1 MKITISDTV
10 RRFITFLLTVFTL
23 TLSVIFFTL
32 IRSGEKTDD
41 SYVIDG
47 PCDLTIN
54 SKDYRSVDLSILN
67 FPELVKGDHVVLSFT
82 MPDVAVENAILTFYQ
97 DHSAVQVFYNGESV
111 FSKGTPSSMML
122 GYGYYSIQLPDD
134 YSGDSVKIVYDIIE
148 SEKDTSLISPVIN
161 NADTYLRNFIIDNS
175 LYLFI
180 DIAIIVLC
188 ISIMLMSCIFSGI
201 IPSFKRLVFLGA
213 AFFAMAIW
221 VLCNY
226 DLIRIFTDDLIIKGY
241 MEYCSLYTG
250 PFFLSVYFFYEFF
263 KNAGERVSKTYKV
276 IMLAQGVFPLVAII
290 FHFLNIVHLPALLPL
305 CHIILII
312 DAGFMMIVL
321 LRQFFKKDSSHKPMI
336 VGLLVVVILI
346 AFDMVRFIIYKIFF
360 TRYLE
365 DFVSFLLV
373 GFFLFL
379 LMILMDFLMSQK
391 KAMYL
396 VARAEAMERIAH
408 LDILTDLANRR
419 RCEEIFE
426 DITGSGK
433 RFAIISIDINYL
445 KLTNDCYGHQEGDR
459 LLTDLAGMMKKAC
472 EDENVTPGRMGGDE
486 FIVIIPELI
495 NETDKTIV
503 KKMETI
509 TAHINKARKPLPLSF
524 AYGVCRSD
532 EVEETQ
538 NESIV
543 EKVYRIADERMY
555 EMKKVMK
562 AGRDDGMNEVR

>member
-32 IRSGEKTDD
+32 IRSGEKNDD
-41 SYVIDG
+41 SYVING

-97 DHSAVQVFYNGESV
+97 DHSAVQVFYNSESV

-312 DAGFMMIVL
+312 DVGFMMIVL

-445 KLTNDCYGHQEGDR
+445 KLTNDRYGHQEGDR

-503 KKMETI
+503 EKMETI
-509 TAHINKARKPLPLSF
+509 TADINKTRKPLPLSF

-555 EMKKVMK
+555 EMKKAMK